1 MARDDFT
8 DLPGDDG
15 VPIFPESRVVAE
27 RVVLRPFTEADVTGN
42 QRACG
47 DPVTQYWTS
56 IPASYT
62 LDDSRDWC
70 LLLSKE
76 VRAMGEGVA
85 FAVADRESDQYLGTV
100 NLKRTDWEARVT
112 EVGYLGAP
120 WARGRGYITEAVAA
134 LARWLFTDQGF
145 ARLEL
150 KAAPGNR
157 ASQRVAERV
166 GFTREG
172 LLRGAGVIKSGRI
185 DLVIYG
191 LLPGDLG

>member
-1 MARDDFT
+1 MTHVDDT
-8 DLPGDDG
+8 LPGDGG
-15 VPIFPESRVVAE
+15 VPIFPESRVVAD
-27 RVVLRPFTEADVTGN
+27 RVVLRPFTEADVDGN
-42 QRACG
+42 HRACL
-47 DPVTQYWTS
+47 DPMTQYWTS
-56 IPASYT
+56 IPAPYT
-62 LDDSRDWC
+62 VEDSRDWC

-76 VRAMGEGVA
+76 IRAMGEGVA
-85 FAVADRESDQYLGTV
+85 FAVADRETDQYLGTV
-100 NLKRTDWEARVT
+100 NLKRTDWETRTT

-134 LARWLFTDQGF
+134 LARWIFDDQGF

-150 KAAPGNR
+150 KAAPGNQ

-172 LLRGAGVIKSGRI
+172 VLRSAGIIKSGRI

-191 LLPGDLG
+191 LVPGDLT